1 MTRSTMQ
8 ARSEAA
14 SVAPTT
20 QQRLIVTLD
29 GPAGAGKSTVA
40 KLLAA
45 RLGYLYLDT
54 GALYRAVAWK
64 VREAGVDSSDAAA
77 VAALLPETKVALE
90 YRPERPLVSVDGRD
104 VTEEIRTPEI
114 SRLASLVSAIPAVRE
129 WLLPVQRDIGAAG
142 GIVAEGRD
150 LGTRIF
156 PQAQAKFFLDADV
169 ATRAARRHH
178 DLAGVGQASRL
189 EETRREIE
197 ARDRQ
202 DRTRE
207 LAPLVPA
214 PDAVRIDSSALTVE
228 QVVDR
233 LLDVIATKL

>member
-8 ARSEAA
+8 ARSEDV

-20 QQRLIVTLD
+20 RRRLIVTLD

-64 VREAGVDSSDAAA
+64 VREAGVNPSDAAA
-77 VAALLPETKVALE
+77 VAGLLPTTKVALE
-90 YRPERPLVSVDGRD
+90 YRPDRPLVSVDGRD
-104 VTEEIRTPEI
+104 VTEEIRKPEI

-129 WLLPVQRDIGAAG
+129 WLLPVQRQIGVAG

-178 DLAGVGQASRL
+178 DLAEAGQASRL
-189 EETRREIE
+189 EETRQEIE
-197 ARDRQ
+197 TRDRQ

-214 PDAVRIDSSALTVE
+214 PDAVRVDSSALTVE